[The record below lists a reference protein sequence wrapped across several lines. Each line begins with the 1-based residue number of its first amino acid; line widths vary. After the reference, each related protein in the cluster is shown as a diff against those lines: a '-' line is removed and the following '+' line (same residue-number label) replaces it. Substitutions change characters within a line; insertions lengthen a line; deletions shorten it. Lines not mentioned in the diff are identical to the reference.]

1 MERWPT
7 GSAIRR
13 PHAQVLREMTR
24 WVEITGRPL
33 HEQPALVEDWEQALA
48 PSARQLLGRPAAD
61 LATNA
66 CLRFQAVLLCAQAGV
81 AIERYRL
88 AHGEWPS
95 DLASLVRA
103 YMPVVPT
110 DPYDGLPPRYL
121 RTADGVVVY
130 SVGPD
135 RSDNQGN
142 LVRNAKP
149 TDGTDVG
156 FQLWDV
162 AKRRQPPGERLCHR
176 ID

>member
-24 WVEITGRPL
+24 WVEIAGRLL

-61 LATNA
+61 LATTA

-81 AIERYRL
+81 AVERYRL
-88 AHGEWPS
+88 ARGEWPRE
-95 DLASLVRA
+95 LASLVPA
-103 YMPVVPT
+103 YLPGVAT
-110 DPYDGLPPRYL
+110 DPYHGLPLRYR

-162 AKRRQPPGERLCHR
+162 AKRRQPPGAGGP
-176 ID
+176 